1 MLDVL
6 FLGRYDSP
14 IPTNNGNKAMFD
26 FSSHYA
32 LVKSVMQTKAK
43 EQHKPSLDNKASMA
57 AYAKAV
63 GIQGKASYGLPQADV
78 MVIEYV

>member
-1 MLDVL
+1 
-6 FLGRYDSP
+6 
-14 IPTNNGNKAMFD
+14 MFD

-43 EQHKPSLDNKASMA
+43 EQHKPSLDNKASMQ

-63 GIQGKASYGLPQADV
+63 GIQGKACYGLPQADV
-78 MVIEYV
+78 MVIEYA